1 MEVHNISVTEDY
13 EEIRIDKYLADF
25 FPDYSRSYIQQLIK
39 DNMIKVNHNNIKSS
53 YRLSTDDMLEISI
66 PEPKV
71 LEVKP
76 QNLNLDI
83 LYEDADIIIV
93 NKEKHRGFNI
103 FNPKLDVGISSAC
116 SGFVLLNKTN
126 NNMIAAT
133 PIIAKNIK

>member
-83 LYEDADIIIV
+83 LYEDA
-93 NKEKHRGFNI
+93 
-103 FNPKLDVGISSAC
+103 SS
-116 SGFVLLNKTN
+116 
-126 NNMIAAT
+126 I
-133 PIIAKNIK
+133 